1 MIWQILSGVLA
12 LVVALLVGVL
22 IGSRRRSSSPRPDK
36 NLEVRGELG
45 DEPTNPDTPPLIL
58 PTNYANPDGVT
69 RETLPDTDDASFD
82 ERVAAYKR
90 RAKRESEDL

>member
-1 MIWQILSGVLA
+1 MIWQIISGALA

-22 IGSRRRSSSPRPDK
+22 LGSRRRSSSPRTDK

-58 PTNYANPDGVT
+58 PTDHIRPEDRYDT
-69 RETLPDTDDASFD
+69 TTLPDASRADLD
-82 ERVAAYKR
+82 ERRAALER
-90 RAKRESEDL
+90 RARQLDD